1 MAPDKPSIITTYSHE
16 HTKEQLSRFEVTL
29 SRFEVTLSRF
39 EVTLFRFEVTLFRFE
54 VTPLFR
60 KGLYISELQRPPNS
74 NILFIYLCIYVVR
87 LLYTKAKGK
96 KKRL

>member
-1 MAPDKPSIITTYSHE
+1 MAPDKPSIVTTYSHE
-16 HTKEQLSRFEVTL
+16 HTKEQL

>member
-29 SRFEVTLSRF
+29 
-39 EVTLFRFEVTLFRFE
+39 FRFEVTFFRFEVTFFRFEVTFFRFE
-54 VTPLFR
+54 VTPPFC
-60 KGLYISELQRPPNS
+60 KGLYIRQLQRPPNS

-87 LLYTKAKGK
+87 LLYTKGK
-96 KKRL
+96 RKKERL